1 MPEVIV
7 VIVVVELCLSLV
19 CFGGVCNGSS
29 KRLFFGLYY
38 NRSSDVEYSLFSV
51 S

>member
-1 MPEVIV
+1 MVV
-7 VIVVVELCLSLV
+7 VITVTAVVCNS
-19 CFGGVCNGSS
+19 GSGVCNGSS